1 MDYRLRAKHKF
12 RNRLQTF
19 FLLISM
25 SLLLAWISRLI
36 LGPELWPWIFLTLL
50 TVILSL
56 PKISPYWI
64 LKLYQA
70 RPIAPRQSP
79 PLFMLVNDLSDRA
92 GLKHQPEIY
101 WIPSQTLNAFAVGS
115 DQNSAIAITH
125 GLLNLLTPRELAG
138 VLAHEISHIRNN
150 DLRLLILADIFTR
163 LSHFLALVGVL
174 STLIALPWVVTGA
187 IKISLVGLLLLI
199 ITPAI
204 SALLQLGL
212 SRVREFN
219 ADLDAARIT
228 EDPISLAQA
237 LTKIDQQNINPLR
250 RMLSPGYREYQPST
264 LRTHPNTHE
273 RVERLQSLHQNSFRT
288 GHAYAPHFHSAFHP
302 YSHILPVRPRHRFF
316 TGIWR

>member
-1 MDYRLRAKHKF
+1 V
-12 RNRLQTF
+12 
-19 FLLISM
+19 
-25 SLLLAWISRLI
+25 
-36 LGPELWPWIFLTLL
+36 TLL

-70 RPIAPRQSP
+70 RPIDPRQSP
-79 PLFMLVNDLSDRA
+79 PLFMLVNELSDRA
-92 GLKHQPEIY
+92 GLKHEPAIY
-101 WIPSQTLNAFAVGS
+101 WIPSLTLNAFAVGS
-115 DQNSAIAITH
+115 DKNSAIAITH

-150 DLRLLILADIFTR
+150 DLRLLMLADVFTR
-163 LSHFLALVGVL
+163 LTHFLALFGIL
-174 STLIALPWVVTGA
+174 TTLLALPWILTGA
-187 IKISLVGLLLLI
+187 IEVSLMGLVLLVI
-199 ITPAI
+199 MPAI

-237 LTKIDQQNINPLR
+237 LTRINQQNISPWQRIL
-250 RMLSPGYREYQPST
+250 LPGYREYQPSI
-264 LRTHPNTHE
+264 LRTHPDTAE
-273 RVERLQSLHQNSFRT
+273 RVQRLQSLQEGRFLSGQACT
-288 GHAYAPHFHSAFHP
+288 PHFHTTFHP
-302 YSHILPVRPRHRFF
+302 YSHLLPLRPRQRFF